1 MAKIRTIMVSI
12 FYYIQII
19 NQTAEYGKY
28 TCEIFL
34 ANNDFAHLSNK
45 QVY

>member
-12 FYYIQII
+12 FYYIQFI